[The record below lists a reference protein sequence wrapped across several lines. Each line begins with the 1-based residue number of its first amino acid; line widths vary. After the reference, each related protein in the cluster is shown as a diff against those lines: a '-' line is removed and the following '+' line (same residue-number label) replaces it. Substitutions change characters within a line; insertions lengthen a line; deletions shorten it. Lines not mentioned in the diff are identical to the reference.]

1 MTKKEKEKT
10 FLKSLDIDLT
20 CFARINSKCILGL
33 NIKLL
38 ENNIREKVDDFGFG
52 NDVLD
57 PTRKA
62 QSIKKKKIDKSE
74 IIKSKKK
81 KKLLCERHCEK
92 NKKP

>member
-1 MTKKEKEKT
+1 M
-10 FLKSLDIDLT
+10 KSLDIDLT
-20 CFARINSKCILGL
+20 CLAKINSKCIL

-57 PTRKA
+57 PTPKA
-62 QSIKKKKIDKSE
+62 QSIKKKKIGKFE

-81 KKLLCERHCEK
+81 ITL
-92 NKKP
+92 

>member
-20 CFARINSKCILGL
+20 CFARINSKCILDL

-52 NDVLD
+52 DDILD
-57 PTRKA
+57 PTWKA
-62 QSIKKKKIDKSE
+62 QSIKKKSVSLKSL
-74 IIKSKKK
+74 KVKKK
-81 KKLLCERHCEK
+81 KIALWKTLWEE
-92 NKKP
+92 

>member
-20 CFARINSKCILGL
+20 CFARINSKCILDL

-52 NDVLD
+52 DDVLD

-62 QSIKKKKIDKSE
+62 QSIKKKKLISLKSL
-74 IIKSKKK
+74 KVKKK
-81 KKLLCERHCEK
+81 KKFLCERHCEK